1 MADLFG
7 PATSL
12 MESNASQAS
21 NINSQTS
28 ADSRNTKSLLASQ
41 GNNAADH
48 AAALQQLLKTQQG
61 QQVLQKAQQAVSL
74 KEQAIA
80 QEQEN
85 QRQMERLKQERDLKL
100 QYETVFITPQ
110 VAKGLDEQGIPTF
123 KSFVG
128 QRIPTALY
136 TATIMAHTKSEIAA
150 LQATTK
156 RETAAARP
164 DTTNKD
170 LLAVERQI
178 TANTAQLQKAAK
190 DPNFPQEAF
199 GGQPATLDK
208 ILQYVSSGN
217 LGNLSAA
224 QKAQVGYV
232 KGLADQLLSQQQ
244 RAEALRAKL
253 PVGAGNTGGASSG
266 GTADDVANGF
276 GF

>member
-28 ADSRNTKSLLASQ
+28 ADSRNTKALLTSQ

-48 AAALQQLLKTQQG
+48 AAALQQLLQTQKG
-61 QQVLQKAQQAVSL
+61 QQVLQSAQQAASL
-74 KEQAIA
+74 KEQAVA

-110 VAKGLDEQGIPTF
+110 VAKGLKEQGIPTF
-123 KSFVG
+123 DAFVG

-136 TATIMAHTKSEIAA
+136 TATIMAHTKAEIAKLNA
-150 LQATTK
+150 ETKVATTPPK
-156 RETAAARP
+156 S
-164 DTTNKD
+164 DTTNKE
-170 LLAVERQI
+170 LLSIERQI
-178 TANTAQLQKAAK
+178 TTNTAQLLKAAK
-190 DPNFPQEAF
+190 DPNFPAEAF
-199 GGQPATLDK
+199 GGEPGNIDK
-208 ILQYVSSGN
+208 LLQYVSAGQFGN
-217 LGNLSAA
+217 LTAP
-224 QKAQVGYV
+224 QKAQINYV
-232 KGLADQLLSQQQ
+232 KGIADQLASQQQ
-244 RAEALRAKL
+244 RAAALRSKL
-253 PVGAGNTGGASSG
+253 PAGAGAAPS
-266 GTADDVANGF
+266 GTAEDVATGF